1 MIDCGGNYILQR
13 SLRSD
18 LSFGLANESFVIE
31 KLNVY
36 FEGEEI
42 KSSKELGL
50 GFYCSYDAESNNTIY
65 EIKSR
70 RCKYQ
75 TYPTTLLPVHK
86 IKEGNKRLVFVFH
99 FTDGL
104 FYIVY
109 SKQLFD
115 TFETKMIKINRAGI
129 NDKPTLHYYI
139 PIHHLI
145 RIQI

>member
-1 MIDCGGNYILQR
+1 MFDCGGNYIPER

-18 LSFGLANESFVIE
+18 LSFGLANEMFVIE
-31 KLNVY
+31 KLNV
-36 FEGEEI
+36 FFDEEEI

-50 GFYCSYDAESNNTIY
+50 GVYCGYDAESENTIY

-70 RCKYQ
+70 RCKYA

-104 FYIVY
+104 YYIEY
-109 SKQLFD
+109 KKELFD
-115 TFETKMIKINRAGI
+115 TFETRVVKIHRAGI
-129 NDKPTLHYYI
+129 NDKPTPHYYI
-139 PIHHLI
+139 PILHLI
-145 RIQI
+145 KINI

>member
-1 MIDCGGNYILQR
+1 MFDCGGNYIPER

-18 LSFGLANESFVIE
+18 LSFGLANEMFVIE

-50 GFYCSYDAESNNTIY
+50 GAYCKYDAESNHTIY

-70 RCKYQ
+70 RCKYE

-129 NDKPTLHYYI
+129 TDKPTLHHYI
-139 PIHHLI
+139 PIHHLTKI
-145 RIQI
+145 HI